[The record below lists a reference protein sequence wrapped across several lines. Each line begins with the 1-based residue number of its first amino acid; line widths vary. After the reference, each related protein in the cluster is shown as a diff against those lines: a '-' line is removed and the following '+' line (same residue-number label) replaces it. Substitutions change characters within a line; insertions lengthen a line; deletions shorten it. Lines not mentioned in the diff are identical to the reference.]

1 MKEDNQSFE
10 IQELSKQ
17 IDLKSKVIIELKSK
31 EEQFEKERIL
41 FMEDSTKIEKL
52 HQMGLIDNKGY
63 PLQLNSDQNTN
74 IN

>member
-1 MKEDNQSFE
+1 MKEDKQSFE

-31 EEQFEKERIL
+31 EEQFKKERIL

-63 PLQLNSDQNTN
+63 PLQFQFRPKYKH
-74 IN
+74 